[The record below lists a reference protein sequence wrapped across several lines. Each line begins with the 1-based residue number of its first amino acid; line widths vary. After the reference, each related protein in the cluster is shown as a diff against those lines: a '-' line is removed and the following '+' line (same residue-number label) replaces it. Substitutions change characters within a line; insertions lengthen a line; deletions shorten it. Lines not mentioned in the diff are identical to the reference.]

1 MTAHD
6 AFVAERQRQRRI
18 ARRIEAA
25 VLILILAAAAAVWFG
40 YHPERAG
47 HSSASLLA
55 VGAVST
61 VRRRKGDPLTRYEVD
76 ANGCWIWQGATHA
89 SGYGVIRIADDQ
101 NAYAHRFFYEHHIGP
116 IPEGLTIDHLCRV
129 HACVNPEHL
138 EPVTLRENCQRFI
151 HPASLRT
158 HCVRGHAFDE
168 ANTYRN
174 PAGRRECRACSR
186 MRDAAYRARKAAA

>member
-76 ANGCWIWQGATHA
+76 ANGCWIWLGRINGF
-89 SGYGVIRIADDQ
+89 GYGELKCGERRLK
-101 NAYAHRFFYEHHIGP
+101 AHRVSYEHHVGP
-116 IPEGLTIDHLCRV
+116 IPEGLDLDHLCRV
-129 HACVNPEHL
+129 RPCVNPEHL
-138 EPVTLRENCQRFI
+138 EPVTRSENIR
-151 HPASLRT
+151 
-158 HCVRGHAFDE
+158 RGH
-168 ANTYRN
+168 
-174 PAGRRECRACSR
+174 
-186 MRDAAYRARKAAA
+186 RARRAAA